1 MSLTYLEKILMQS
14 STQTPTQTS
23 TQASTVRLSEKLH
36 HSGIADSETRLHIED
51 LLTADADAVTELD
64 SGADAIEGLQ
74 QMPKSIPPRYFYDDR
89 GSELFEQICQLPEY
103 YPTRTEA
110 SILRHCAI
118 EIARQTGSCE
128 LVELGSGSSTKTR
141 LLLDAYTQL
150 GYSLRYVPIDVSGS
164 ILTSTAHELLEKY
177 PSLDI
182 CGVIATYEL
191 ALSQLPPTQFPSR
204 TICFLGSTL
213 GNLNPDECDRF
224 FSQIVSTLQ
233 SEEYFLL
240 GVDLQKP
247 TPILEAAY
255 NDQQGVTAQFNLN
268 MLRHLNHRFGGHFNL
283 TQFEHFAIYN
293 EKLCQIEMYLRSLRS
308 QSVCLEKL
316 NLTVEL
322 TEGETILTEI
332 SRKFNLT
339 QIQDD
344 LQVRGLKRLD
354 VWTDP
359 EQWFGVLLCQKL

>member
-1 MSLTYLEKILMQS
+1 MYLAKISMQS
-14 STQTPTQTS
+14 STQTS
-23 TQASTVRLSEKLH
+23 TARFSHKSH
-36 HSGIADSETRLHIED
+36 PSSIPYSETRLHIED
-51 LLTADADAVTELD
+51 LLTANSDVVTELN
-64 SGADAIEGLQ
+64 SGADAIAGLQ
-74 QMPKSIPPRYFYDDR
+74 QRPKSIPPRYFYDDR

-110 SILRHCAI
+110 SILQHCAI
-118 EIARQTGSCE
+118 EVARQTGSCE

-150 GYSLRYVPIDVSGS
+150 GYSLRYIPIDVSGS
-164 ILTSTAHELLEKY
+164 ILTSTAHELLEEY

-182 CGVIATYEL
+182 HGTIATYEL
-191 ALSQLPPTQFPSR
+191 ALSQLPPTEFPTR

-213 GNLNPDECDRF
+213 GNLNPGECDRF
-224 FSQIVSTLQ
+224 FSKIVGALQ

-240 GVDLQKP
+240 GIDLQKP

-255 NDQQGVTAQFNLN
+255 NDRQGVTAEFNLN

-293 EKLCQIEMYLRSLRS
+293 EQLCQIEMYLRSLRS
-308 QSVCLEKL
+308 QSVYLEKL

-322 TEGETILTEI
+322 AQGETILTEI
-332 SRKFNLT
+332 SRKFDLT
-339 QIQDD
+339 QIQDY
-344 LQVRGLKRLD
+344 LQVRGLKCLD

-359 EQWFGVLLCQKL
+359 DQWFGVLLCQKR

>member
-1 MSLTYLEKILMQS
+1 MQS
-14 STQTPTQTS
+14 STQT
-23 TQASTVRLSEKLH
+23 STVRFSEKLH
-36 HSGIADSETRLHIED
+36 HSGIPYSETRLHIED

-64 SGADAIEGLQ
+64 SGADIKSGLQ
-74 QMPKSIPPRYFYDDR
+74 QVPKSIPPRYFYDDR

-110 SILRHCAI
+110 SILQHCAI

-141 LLLDAYTQL
+141 FLLDAYTHL
-150 GYSLRYVPIDVSGS
+150 GYSLCYVPIDVSGS
-164 ILTSTAHELLEKY
+164 ILTSTARELLTEY
-177 PSLDI
+177 PLLHVR
-182 CGVIATYEL
+182 GVIATYEQ
-191 ALSQLPPTQFPSR
+191 ALSQLSPTEFPAR
-204 TICFLGSTL
+204 AICFLGSTL

-224 FSQIVSTLQ
+224 FSYITGTLQ

-255 NDQQGVTAQFNLN
+255 NDREGVTAEFNLN

-293 EKLCQIEMYLRSLRS
+293 EQLCQIEMYLRSLRS
-308 QSVCLEKL
+308 QSVVLEKL
-316 NLTVEL
+316 NLTVEFA
-322 TEGETILTEI
+322 EGETILTEI
-332 SRKFNLT
+332 SRKFDLT
-339 QIQDD
+339 QIQEY
-344 LQVRGLKRLD
+344 LQVRGLKCLD

-359 EQWFGVLLCQKL
+359 DRWFGVLLCQKL